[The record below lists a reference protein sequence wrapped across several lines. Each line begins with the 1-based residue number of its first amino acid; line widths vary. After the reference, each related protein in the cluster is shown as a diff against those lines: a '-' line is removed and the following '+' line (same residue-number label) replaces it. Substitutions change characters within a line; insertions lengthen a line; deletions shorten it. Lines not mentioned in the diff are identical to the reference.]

1 MLCTGILIG
10 ICFHFGESVPG
21 SGIAESFIFVVQL
34 PSRVQ
39 LFVTPWTA
47 ARQAS
52 LSLTISWILPK
63 FISIKSMMPSNHLVL
78 CRPLLLPS
86 IFPSI
91 RVLSNES
98 AVCIRWPKY
107 WSFDF
112 SISPSKEYL
121 RLISFKIDWFDL
133 FAIQGTL
140 KSLIQQH

>member
-1 MLCTGILIG
+1 MLCTGFHIG
-10 ICFHFGESVPG
+10 ICFYFGEFVPG

-52 LSLTISWILPK
+52 LSLTIWILPK
-63 FISIKSMMPSNHLVL
+63 FISIESMMPSNHLVL

-86 IFPSI
+86 VSPSI
-91 RVLSNES
+91 RVLSSEL
-98 AVCIRWPKY
+98 ALCIRWPKY
-107 WSFDF
+107 WSFGF
-112 SISPSKEYL
+112 SISLSKEYL
-121 RLISFKIDWFDL
+121 GLISFKIDWFDL

-140 KSLIQQH
+140 KSLLQQH